1 MITIT
6 IRELHMKTGDW
17 VRRAG
22 RDDGIVVMDRRHP
35 VAKIIPFSESEM
47 GKSFSERALVK
58 GFGRIARRAVDS
70 ARLISEDRD
79 RG

>member
-1 MITIT
+1 
-6 IRELHMKTGDW
+6 
-17 VRRAG
+17 
-22 RDDGIVVMDRRHP
+22 MDRRHP

-70 ARLISEDRD
+70 SRLISEDRD